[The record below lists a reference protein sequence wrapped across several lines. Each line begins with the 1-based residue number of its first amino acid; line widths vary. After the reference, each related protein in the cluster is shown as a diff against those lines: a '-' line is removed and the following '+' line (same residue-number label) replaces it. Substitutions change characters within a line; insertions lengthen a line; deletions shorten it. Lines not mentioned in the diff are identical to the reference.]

1 MTVSTKTN
9 SRHERA
15 PDLETLTKDFEA
27 MRHDIAALA
36 SKFKNDAGD
45 GVSDA
50 LQSAIDGLSDR
61 ATDLYENLAAQGKR
75 SVRAV
80 SHQVEEQPLMSLLVA
95 FGVGF
100 VASKLLSR

>member
-1 MTVSTKTN
+1 MTSSTKAHST
-9 SRHERA
+9 RHRT
-15 PDLETLTKDFEA
+15 PDLDTLTRDFEI
-27 MRHDIAALA
+27 MKHDIAALA
-36 SKFKNDAGD
+36 VKLKDDAGD
-45 GVSDA
+45 GVSGA

-75 SVRAV
+75 SVDAV

-100 VASKLLSR
+100 VTSKLLSR